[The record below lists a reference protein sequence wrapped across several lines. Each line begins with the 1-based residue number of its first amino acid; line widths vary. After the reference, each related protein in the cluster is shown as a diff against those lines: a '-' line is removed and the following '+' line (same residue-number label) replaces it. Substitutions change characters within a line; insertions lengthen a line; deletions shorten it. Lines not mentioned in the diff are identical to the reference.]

1 MTNKELTKIRE
12 EKTMTKGQFA
22 ALIGISPMM
31 QGRYEGGKVAIPE
44 EIAEKVM
51 KLGEKE
57 KVEDKKVEKKATRK
71 KAEKKTPKK
80 KTTTKK
86 TPPTIHIQ
94 SMLGGT
100 ITVEDIKS
108 RIPAD
113 AEKIYIKP
121 EENKAYWVKGG
132 ETGDVDLW

>member
-1 MTNKELTKIRE
+1 
-12 EKTMTKGQFA
+12 
-22 ALIGISPMM
+22 MM

-100 ITVEDIKS
+100 ISYDELIK

-113 AEKIYIKP
+113 AEAVYVKT

-132 ETGDVDLW
+132 ATGDVDLW

>member
-1 MTNKELTKIRE
+1 M
-12 EKTMTKGQFA
+12 
-22 ALIGISPMM
+22 
-31 QGRYEGGKVAIPE
+31 
-44 EIAEKVM
+44 
-51 KLGEKE
+51 
-57 KVEDKKVEKKATRK
+57 EKKATRK

-100 ITVEDIKS
+100 ITIEEIKS

-113 AEKIYIKP
+113 VESVYIKP